1 MGVRNS
7 LTWPLDNSSLAFW
20 VGSLLARQDDEDV
33 VGCVLI
39 ERVIVP
45 ILVNGCDMHNLIL
58 NLFDVMA
65 ELFVNYV
72 NNPIV
77 FW

>member
-1 MGVRNS
+1 V
-7 LTWPLDNSSLAFW
+7 
-20 VGSLLARQDDEDV
+20 VSLLARLDDEDV
-33 VGCVLI
+33 VGRVLI
-39 ERVIVP
+39 ERVIVS
-45 ILVNGCDMHNLIL
+45 ILVNGCNMHNLIL

-77 FW
+77 FR

>member
-1 MGVRNS
+1 
-7 LTWPLDNSSLAFW
+7 
-20 VGSLLARQDDEDV
+20 
-33 VGCVLI
+33 
-39 ERVIVP
+39 
-45 ILVNGCDMHNLIL
+45 MHNLIL

>member
-1 MGVRNS
+1 MA
-7 LTWPLDNSSLAFW
+7 LW
-20 VGSLLARQDDEDV
+20 VVSLLTRLDDEDV
-33 VGCVLI
+33 FGRILI

-58 NLFDVMA
+58 NLFDVMT
-65 ELFVNYV
+65 ELFVYYV

>member
-1 MGVRNS
+1 MV
-7 LTWPLDNSSLAFW
+7 
-20 VGSLLARQDDEDV
+20 SLLTRLDDEYV
-33 VGCVLI
+33 VGRVLI

-45 ILVNGCDMHNLIL
+45 KLVNGCNMHNLIL
-58 NLFDVMA
+58 NLLDVMA
-65 ELFVNYV
+65 ELFVYYV